1 LIQDGW
7 FNEKDVM
14 WPGQRFSLKVENVL
28 FEEKSKFQD
37 VLVFQ
42 STHYGRVLVLD
53 GVIQLTERDE
63 MAYQE
68 MIVNLPM
75 MSHPDPKRVLIIGG
89 GDGGVLREV
98 ARHPGVQEIVMCE
111 IDEMVVNVS
120 KQFFAESTASAYND
134 PRLTLRFEDAAEF
147 IKGYKDTFDVVVVDS
162 SDPVGPADSLFTP
175 HFYSDLRDSLTER
188 GVICCQGEC
197 MWLHLDLITRVVA
210 ATTKVFSTVEYAYT
224 SIPSYPSGQIGLLVC
239 SRGRVEVT
247 RPVREMSPEHRDM
260 LRFYNPELHAA
271 SFVLPTFARKAINAP
286 KQDIFI

>member
-1 LIQDGW
+1 MSLIKDGW

-28 FEEKSKFQD
+28 FEGKSDFQD

-98 ARHPGVQEIVMCE
+98 ARHPGVEEIVMCE
-111 IDEMVVNVS
+111 IDKMVVDVS
-120 KQFFAESTASAYND
+120 KQFFAESTASAFND
-134 PRLTLRFEDAAEF
+134 PRLTLKYR
-147 IKGYKDTFDVVVVDS
+147 
-162 SDPVGPADSLFTP
+162 
-175 HFYSDLRDSLTER
+175 
-188 GVICCQGEC
+188 
-197 MWLHLDLITRVVA
+197 
-210 ATTKVFSTVEYAYT
+210 
-224 SIPSYPSGQIGLLVC
+224 
-239 SRGRVEVT
+239 
-247 RPVREMSPEHRDM
+247 
-260 LRFYNPELHAA
+260 
-271 SFVLPTFARKAINAP
+271 
-286 KQDIFI
+286 

>member
-1 LIQDGW
+1 
-7 FNEKDVM
+7 M

-28 FEEKSKFQD
+28 FEGKSDFQD

-111 IDEMVVNVS
+111 IDKMVVDVS
-120 KQFFAESTASAYND
+120 KQFFAESTASAFND
-134 PRLTLRFEDAAEF
+134 PRVTLRYIRDDLKKHF
-147 IKGYKDTFDVVVVDS
+147 IF
-162 SDPVGPADSLFTP
+162 SDIV
-175 HFYSDLRDSLTER
+175 
-188 GVICCQGEC
+188 
-197 MWLHLDLITRVVA
+197 
-210 ATTKVFSTVEYAYT
+210 
-224 SIPSYPSGQIGLLVC
+224 QIGLYPYPLYVNTVK
-239 SRGRVEVT
+239 S
-247 RPVREMSPEHRDM
+247 M
-260 LRFYNPELHAA
+260 LHF
-271 SFVLPTFARKAINAP
+271 FKAFP
-286 KQDIFI
+286 YK